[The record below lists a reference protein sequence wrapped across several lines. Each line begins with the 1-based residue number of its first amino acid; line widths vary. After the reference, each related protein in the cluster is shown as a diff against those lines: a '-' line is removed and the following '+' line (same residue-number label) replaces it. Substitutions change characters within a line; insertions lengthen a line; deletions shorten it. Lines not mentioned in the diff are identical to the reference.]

1 MAIPEMRTSPWIKVR
16 NSKIHGKGVF
26 AAKRIPKGTRVIE
39 YLGDRIS
46 HAEADARYEDHD
58 PNDNHTFL
66 FIVDKKT
73 VIDAGVKGN
82 AARFIN
88 HSCDGNCES
97 VIEQS
102 RVFIETT
109 RVVEPVMRYGI
120 TQRRYSP
127 RAAVASKKT
136 FSGPDAVRSS
146 MSRMPSQMR
155 IIGRRK
161 EMFVPH
167 GGVTWRSTSPARSQV
182 RVKRRAPVPTQ
193 LPFTQVC
200 PVVHALLQEPQWAEL
215 VWRLTHDEPHWVCG
229 GEQVPIPTQVPL
241 MHAVVAGQGAGLVV
255 ATSDATEGNS
265 HCGNAESIRSP
276 TSGTSTLTPFGT

>member
-109 RVVEPVMRYGI
+109 RVVEAGQELGYD
-120 TQRRYSP
+120 YE
-127 RAAVASKKT
+127 
-136 FSGPDAVRSS
+136 
-146 MSRMPSQMR
+146 
-155 IIGRRK
+155 IGREKDDHRTSMK
-161 EMFVPH
+161 SLPVAAARPSAAAPCC
-167 GGVTWRSTSPARSQV
+167 GRRSGLRRRS
-182 RVKRRAPVPTQ
+182 RRPRKRRPGAAS
-193 LPFTQVC
+193 LRRLGRLR
-200 PVVHALLQEPQWAEL
+200 LL
-215 VWRLTHDEPHWVCG
+215 
-229 GEQVPIPTQVPL
+229 
-241 MHAVVAGQGAGLVV
+241 
-255 ATSDATEGNS
+255 
-265 HCGNAESIRSP
+265 
-276 TSGTSTLTPFGT
+276 